1 MPQSNLSRFYQKR
14 QKKNNELL
22 SGIISGRSKFAKTKK
37 NSPEASTATPSAT
50 VAASRRTEEFSNSRS
65 SPEFEIS
72 EQRAESQRFE
82 TLEPRVI
89 IEKRAELP
97 ATKMPIYEIIDSD
110 SAATSPAETSLVTA
124 AAAETTT
131 STNKKRRTEVGSVR
145 QHSDGNIRKIL
156 KCFGNKYF
164 KTILIIL
171 FILDVPLTHKQ
182 ASHIIEYL
190 DKINNRQI
198 KIERDVSD
206 VRRML
211 EGSKM

>member
-1 MPQSNLSRFYQKR
+1 MSQSNLSRFYQKR

-37 NSPEASTATPSAT
+37 NSSEATPSAT
-50 VAASRRTEEFSNSRS
+50 TAASQRMEEFSNSRS

-89 IEKRAELP
+89 IETRAKSP
-97 ATKMPIYEIIDSD
+97 PIYEIID
-110 SAATSPAETSLVTA
+110 SAATSPAETSSVTA
-124 AAAETTT
+124 VAAETT
-131 STNKKRRTEVGSVR
+131 STNKRRRTEVGSVG

-164 KTILIIL
+164 KTNSHY
-171 FILDVPLTHKQ
+171 FI
-182 ASHIIEYL
+182 YF
-190 DKINNRQI
+190 R
-198 KIERDVSD
+198 
-206 VRRML
+206 
-211 EGSKM
+211 